1 MDIFFEW
8 TETRHSHMLQFPLV
22 VSSEQCIQYMH
33 EARLDVFYLQ
43 MYWMVLG
50 TAMLSVLYLLC
61 LGNKLSELERKL
73 DIYEEARE
81 IHYNHV
87 KLV

>member
-1 MDIFFEW
+1 MDILFEW
-8 TETRHSHMLQFPLV
+8 TETRHSNILQFPLV

-33 EARLDVFYLQ
+33 EARLDVLYVQL
-43 MYWMVLG
+43 YWMVLG
-50 TAMLSVLYLLC
+50 VSIISLLYLLSV
-61 LGNKLSELERKL
+61 GNKLSELERKL

-81 IHYNHV
+81 INYNHV